1 MYILSVV
8 SFETMLLVSGCSIFI
23 LLLML
28 IRKVSTKNIIV
39 LLLCVLM
46 FCAGGIRYESSNNIK
61 GKTLYNFKDEIVTVQ
76 GTVIEKPVVTD
87 KTISFI
93 GRMNNVCKNGKNTD
107 CDEKVRFSYFIN
119 ENDDITKLLIPSY
132 GDVFYLDGKID
143 IPNGAMNSGGFDYSR
158 YLKGENI
165 FFQCVFSLEDFEVTS
180 KKENRFFDSLY
191 NFRQKCISFYDE
203 AFPYETGAVLKAFVL
218 GDKSSLDYE
227 TEEIFSGSGLSHI
240 LAVSGLH
247 VSTFAIAFCSLITL
261 FSRSKRKQMLAS
273 TLASIF
279 FVLFT
284 GASVSAIRAGVM
296 CAAAFFAKLIYRRA
310 DSLSVLSEIAAIFCV
325 INPHVIYDASFI
337 LSFAATASII
347 VFNDSVLII
356 FKPLLEK
363 LDKEKTWH
371 RKAIKLINVTSVSIS
386 AQIFIIP
393 LLIYLFNGFSVMSVA
408 ATVVIAPFLLPLL
421 TGGLVFCA
429 MSFVNELFAVP
440 AAVLIYLLA
449 KIIIFVAEFFS
460 AFWFSKIAFGIV
472 TPFFLLLYAL
482 VIATIIYAIKRKR
495 LHFITSLVCVTCL
508 LVLYLINSIINY
520 DVAQVSFI
528 NVGNGDCALIKSPG
542 DCDILIDA
550 GASSKSE
557 TSGRYIIYP
566 YLIKNGVNDIEYVV
580 LSHTHSDHVNGLLG
594 LFDIMEIG
602 NIIMPYNAE
611 DTDEAKKILE
621 KAHEYNIPVTY
632 FASGD
637 ILKISDDIK
646 ITAITPDIKQLLIS
660 KNKNDSCLTV
670 RLDYGKTSFLFT
682 GDITSD
688 IENYI
693 LDNYPDMLEADVLKV
708 AHHGSQTS
716 TCQRFVDAVKP
727 KYSYIPVGKNSY
739 GHPSEEV
746 IDRLEKNGS
755 EVYRASY
762 HRDVTFFF
770 DAEKITGVKYKAV
783 D

>member
-1 MYILSVV
+1 MYIPSVV
-8 SFETMLLVSGCSIFI
+8 SFETMLLLSGFGIFI
-23 LLLML
+23 FLLLL

-46 FCAGGIRYESSNNIK
+46 FCTGGIRYEVSNNVK
-61 GKTLYNFKDEIVTVQ
+61 GKILYNFKDELVTVQ
-76 GTVIEKPVVTD
+76 GTIIEKPVVTD

-93 GRMNNVCKNGKNTD
+93 GRVNYVFKNGKSTACN
-107 CDEKVRFSYFIN
+107 EKVRFSYFIN
-119 ENDDITKLLIPSY
+119 ENDDINKLCIPSY
-132 GDVFYLDGKID
+132 GDIFSLDGKID
-143 IPNGAMNSGGFDYSR
+143 IPDGAMNRGGFDYSR

-165 FFQCVFSLEDFEVTS
+165 FFQCVFSLEDFYVTS
-180 KKENRFFDSLY
+180 KNENGFLDSLY
-191 NFRQKCISFYDE
+191 NFRQKCISFYDKS
-203 AFPYETGAVLKAFVL
+203 FPYETGAVLKAFIL
-218 GDKSSLDYE
+218 GDKTSLDYE

-247 VSTFAIAFCSLITL
+247 VSTFSIAFCSLITL
-261 FSRSKRKQMLAS
+261 FSRSKRKQMLTS
-273 TLASIF
+273 TIASIF

-296 CAAAFFAKLIYRRA
+296 YSAVFFAKLIYRRA
-310 DSLSVLSEIAAIFCV
+310 DSLSVLAEIAAIFCV
-325 INPHVIYDASFI
+325 INPHVTYDASFL
-337 LSFAATASII
+337 LSFAATAGII
-347 VFNDSVLII
+347 IFNDSVLII

-363 LDKEKTWH
+363 LDEEKPWH
-371 RKAIKLINVTSVSIS
+371 RRVIKLINVTSVGIS

-393 LLIYLFNGFSVMSVA
+393 LLIHLFNGFSVMSVA

-421 TGGLVFCA
+421 SGGLVFCA

-460 AFWFSKIAFGIV
+460 GFWFSKIAFGLV
-472 TPFFLLLYAL
+472 TPFLLLLYAL
-482 VIATIIYAIKRKR
+482 VIATIIYAIKRKK

-508 LVLYLINSIINY
+508 LVMYLANSIINY

-528 NVGNGDCALIKSPG
+528 NVGNGDCALVKAPG
-542 DCDILIDA
+542 DCDVLIDA

-557 TSGRYIIYP
+557 TSGKYIIYP

-580 LSHTHSDHVNGLLG
+580 LSHTHSDHVNGLIG
-594 LFDIMEIG
+594 LFDIMKIE

-621 KAHEYNIPVTY
+621 KANEYNIPVTY

-637 ILKISDDIK
+637 ILKLSDDIN
-646 ITAITPDIKQLLIS
+646 ITAITPDIKQSLIS
-660 KNKNDSCLTV
+660 KDKNDSCLTV
-670 RLDYGKTSFLFT
+670 RLDYGDTSFLFT

-693 LDNYPDMLEADVLKV
+693 LDNYSDMLAADVLKV
-708 AHHGSQTS
+708 AHHGSQNS

-739 GHPSEEV
+739 GHPSEDV
-746 IDRLEKNGS
+746 IDRLEKSGS
-755 EVYRASY
+755 EVYRANY

-770 DAEKITGVKYKAV
+770 NAEAITGVKYKAI

>member
-1 MYILSVV
+1 MYVLSVV
-8 SFETMLLVSGCSIFI
+8 SFETTLFAFGCSIFI
-23 LLLML
+23 FLLML
-28 IRKVSTKNIIV
+28 IRKVNIKNIIV

-46 FCAGGIRYESSNNIK
+46 FCAGGIRYEASNNIK
-61 GKTLYNFKDEIVTVQ
+61 GKILYNFRDEIVTVQ
-76 GTVIEKPVVTD
+76 GTVIEKPVITD

-93 GRMNNVCKNGKNTD
+93 GRIDCVCKNEKSID
-107 CDEKVRFSYFIN
+107 CNEKVRFSYFIN
-119 ENDDITKLLIPSY
+119 QGDDINKLRIPSY
-132 GDVFYLDGKID
+132 GDIFSLDGKID
-143 IPNGAMNSGGFDYSR
+143 IPDGAMNRGGFDYSR

-165 FFQCVFSLEDFEVTS
+165 FFQCVFSLEDFHVIS
-180 KKENRFFDSLY
+180 KNENLFLDGLY
-191 NFRQKCISFYDE
+191 NFRQKCISFYDK

-218 GDKSSLDYE
+218 GDKTSLDYE
-227 TEEIFSGSGLSHI
+227 TEEIFSASGLSHI

-247 VSTFAIAFCSLITL
+247 VSTFSIAFCSLITL

-273 TLASIF
+273 TIVSIF

-284 GASVSAIRAGVM
+284 GASVSAIRSGVM
-296 CAAAFFAKLIYRRA
+296 CAAALVAKLIYRRA
-310 DSLSVLSEIAAIFCV
+310 DSLSVLAEVAAIFCV
-325 INPHVIYDASFI
+325 INPHVIHDASFI

-363 LDKEKTWH
+363 LDIEKPWH
-371 RKAIKLINVTSVSIS
+371 RRAAKLINVTSVGVS

-393 LLIYLFNGFSVMSVA
+393 LLIHLFNGFSVMSVA
-408 ATVVIAPFLLPLL
+408 ATVVIAPLLMPLL
-421 TGGLVFCA
+421 VGGLLFCA
-429 MSFVNELFAVP
+429 MSFVNELFAIP

-449 KIIIFVAEFFS
+449 KIIILVAEVFS
-460 AFWFSKIAFGIV
+460 GFWFSKIAFGII
-472 TPFFLLLYAL
+472 TPFLLLLYAL
-482 VIATIIYAIKRKR
+482 VIATIIYAIKRKK
-495 LHFITSLVCVTCL
+495 LHFITTLVCVTCL
-508 LVLYLINSIINY
+508 LVLYLVNSIINY

-528 NVGNGDCALIKSPG
+528 NVGNGDCALIKAPG
-542 DCDILIDA
+542 DCDVLIDA
-550 GASSKSE
+550 GANAKSE

-566 YLIKNGVNDIEYVV
+566 YLIKNGVNDIEYVI

-594 LFDIMEIG
+594 LFDIMKIG

-611 DTDEAKKILE
+611 DTDEAKKILQ
-621 KAHEYNIPVTY
+621 KANEYNIPVTY
-632 FASGD
+632 FTSGD
-637 ILKISDDIK
+637 VLKISDEIN
-646 ITAITPDIKQLLIS
+646 ITAITPDVKQSLIS
-660 KNKNDSCLTV
+660 QDVNDSCLTV

-693 LDNYPDMLEADVLKV
+693 LDNYTDMLEADVLKV

-716 TCQRFVDAVKP
+716 TSQKFVDAVNP

-746 IDRLEKNGS
+746 IDRLEKSGS
-755 EVYRASY
+755 EVYRANY

-770 DAEKITGVKYKAV
+770 DAEEITGVKYKAI